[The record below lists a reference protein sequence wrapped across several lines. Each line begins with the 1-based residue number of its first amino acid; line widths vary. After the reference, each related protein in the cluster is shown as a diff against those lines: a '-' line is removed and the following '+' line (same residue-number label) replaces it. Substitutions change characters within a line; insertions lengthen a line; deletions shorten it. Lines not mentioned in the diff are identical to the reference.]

1 MCPEVAGSKLD
12 MTGVSRLRDYSRGAV
27 EAGSREEMMGSC
39 LDKVGGTTYPRRR
52 TRSIDVGG

>member
-1 MCPEVAGSKLD
+1 